1 MQARQDVVNANLLK
15 DVTYTNN
22 KFTFTSNT
30 NQKKLAVTNIPYDSG
45 WTLKINGKK
54 TDFIKVNG
62 GFIGF
67 ITPEGDA
74 NYELSYFTPLLKE
87 GLTVTGIGTLLLVVL
102 CYIYRKKKSS
112 ILLIEQEISSI
123 SV

>member
-1 MQARQDVVNANLLK
+1 MQTRQNVINSNLLK
-15 DVTYTNN
+15 DVTYSNN

-30 NQKKLAVTNIPYDSG
+30 TEKKLAVTNIPYDSG

-54 TDFIKVNG
+54 TEFIKVNG

-67 ITPEGDA
+67 ITPNGEA
-74 NYELSYFTPLLKE
+74 NYELTYFTPGLKE
-87 GLTVTGIGTLLLVVL
+87 GLITTGIGTLLLIAL

-112 ILLIEQEISSI
+112 ILLIEQEINSFN
-123 SV
+123 